1 VRGSPLG
8 MTDERIFS
16 YLLGELPEEE
26 SERFDEEC
34 FAGEDW
40 PEQIKQIRL
49 VERDLIDAY
58 LSRELTP
65 EQHQHFEL
73 NYLTTEVRLKRVATA
88 AALIRHVDTLRSEEA
103 PAPAPVERTWVN
115 SLIAF
120 WRGRSLALRAG
131 LAVGLVLVIT
141 GGAWLYR
148 TRTPSPRV
156 IATLTLTVSADNNR
170 AGGATPGI
178 VKLSPNVDALR
189 INLRLP
195 DKSAAAASYRAELI
209 NNDGKSMPLSV
220 AGQDA
225 ESVSVEILAAQL
237 TRGRYALRLFAVG
250 PDGTEQRVSGIY
262 LFNVE

>member
-1 VRGSPLG
+1 

-26 SERFDEEC
+26 SERFDAEC

-65 EQHQHFEL
+65 EQRQHFEL
-73 NYLTTEVRLKRVATA
+73 NYLTNEVRLKRVATA
-88 AALIRHVDTLRSEEA
+88 AALLRHVDTLETEEA
-103 PAPAPVERTWVN
+103 PTPTPVERTWIN
-115 SLIAF
+115 SLIAV

-131 LAVGLVLVIT
+131 LAVGVVLILM

-148 TRTPSPRV
+148 TRTTSPRV
-156 IATLTLTVSADNNR
+156 IATLTLTISVDNNR
-170 AGGATPGI
+170 AEGTAPGI
-178 VKLSPNVDALR
+178 VKLSPDADALR

-195 DKSAAAASYRAELI
+195 DKSATAASYRAELI
-209 NNDGKSMPLSV
+209 NNDGKSIPLSV

-225 ESVSVEILAAQL
+225 EFVSVEILAARL
-237 TRGRYALRLFAVG
+237 TRGRYVLRLFAVR
-250 PDGTEQRVSGIY
+250 PEGTEQRVSGIY

>member
-1 VRGSPLG
+1 

-26 SERFDEEC
+26 SERFDAEC

-40 PEQIKQIRL
+40 PERIKQIRL

-65 EQHQHFEL
+65 EQRQHFEL

-88 AALIRHVDTLRSEEA
+88 AALTRHVGTLRTEEA
-103 PAPAPVERTWVN
+103 PAPTPVGRTWVN

-120 WRGRSLALRAG
+120 WRGRSLTLRAG
-131 LAVGLVLVIT
+131 LAVGVVLVMM
-141 GGAWLYR
+141 GGVWLYR
-148 TRTPSPRV
+148 TRTMSPPV
-156 IATLTLTVSADNNR
+156 IAMLTLTVSADNNR
-170 AGGATPGI
+170 AEGATPAV
-178 VKLSPNVDALR
+178 VKLSPDADALR
-189 INLRLP
+189 VNLRLP
-195 DKSAAAASYRAELI
+195 DKSASAASYRAELI
-209 NNDGKSMPLSV
+209 NNDGKSIPLSV

-225 ESVSVEILAAQL
+225 ESVSVEILAVRL
-237 TRGRYALRLFAVG
+237 TRGRYALKLFAVG
-250 PDGTEQRVSGIY
+250 PDGSEQRVSGLY

>member
-1 VRGSPLG
+1 

-26 SERFDEEC
+26 SERFDAEC

-40 PEQIKQIRL
+40 PEHVKQIRL

-65 EQHQHFEL
+65 EQRQHFEV
-73 NYLTTEVRLKRVATA
+73 NYLANDLRMKRVVTA
-88 AALIRHVDTLRSEEA
+88 AALSRHVDTLKTEEA
-103 PAPAPVERTWVN
+103 PAATHVERTWVN

-131 LAVGLVLVIT
+131 LALGVVLVIT

-148 TRTPSPRV
+148 TRTTSPRV
-156 IATLTLTVSADNNR
+156 IATLTLTISADNNR
-170 AGGATPGI
+170 AEGATPGI
-178 VKLSPNVDALR
+178 VKLPPGAGAGALR

-195 DKSAAAASYRAELI
+195 DQSAAAASYRAELI
-209 NNDGKSMPLSV
+209 NNDGRSIPLSV
-220 AGQDA
+220 AGRDA
-225 ESVSVEILAAQL
+225 ESVSVEILAARL
-237 TRGRYALRLFAVG
+237 TRGRYALRLFAVRT
-250 PDGTEQRVSGIY
+250 DGTEQRVSGIY

>member
-1 VRGSPLG
+1 
-8 MTDERIFS
+8 MIDERIFS

-26 SERFDEEC
+26 SERFDAGC

-40 PEQIKQIRL
+40 PEKIEQIRL

-58 LSRELTP
+58 LGGELTP
-65 EQHQHFEL
+65 EQRQHFEL
-73 NYLTTEVRLKRVATA
+73 NYLTNEVRLKRVATA
-88 AALIRHVDTLRSEEA
+88 AALLRHVDTLKTEEA
-103 PAPAPVERTWVN
+103 PVPTPVEHTWIN

-131 LAVGLVLVIT
+131 LAVGVLLVIT
-141 GGAWLYR
+141 SGVWLYR
-148 TRTPSPRV
+148 TRTTSPRA

-170 AGGATPGI
+170 AEGTTPTI
-178 VKLSPNVDALR
+178 VKLSPDADALR

-209 NNDGKSMPLSV
+209 NNGGKSIPLSV
-220 AGQDA
+220 AGRDA
-225 ESVSVEILAAQL
+225 ESVSVEILAARL
-237 TRGRYALRLFAVG
+237 TRGRYALRLFAVR